1 MRRPSAGS
9 ACLVRRRFALKP
21 AFSRA
26 VTRFSAMMLTSL
38 SACSAGVSSG
48 WESAV
53 GAGAGFFGEEPGG
66 GFFCVAEGMVDALP
80 EVALGEVRGGGV
92 LGARPLSA
100 FRSKYVA

>member
-26 VTRFSAMMLTSL
+26 VTRFSAMKLASL

-53 GAGAGFFGEEPGG
+53 GAGAVFFGEEPGG
-66 GFFCVAEGMVDALP
+66 VLFWVAEGTVDVLP
-80 EVALGEVRGGGV
+80 ETALGELREDAR
-92 LGARPLSA
+92 LGTRPLRTSS
-100 FRSKYVA
+100 SKSLT